1 MRSSRSRGAVAWS
14 LPVGNP
20 VLAEGAGPAALSL
33 LAASWGAEE
42 PMASCSPPERP
53 ETRLFWTAL
62 RQEEG
67 CRPRPRKV
75 ERLYPSLTA
84 DARNLFHCF
93 QSSFEKGESRLG
105 QCPATM
111 PRTSAKGSAYSLNS
125 ANSRSASFGPGA
137 VRASEFFLSPAP
149 PLGLRGE
156 PAPEPILSPDENPA
170 PTPLRETHVPSVV
183 RGFELTQEPFPE
195 LTPPPSDLLGRTL
208 VSTPL
213 ADPLAP
219 TLMDST
225 IGPTWTPIGGTVQSP
240 VTLPISTNTLASI
253 SKSFQANS
261 RILIRV
267 IWSLSRMPRR
277 AEMLPSQVY
286 F

>member
-1 MRSSRSRGAVAWS
+1 MNVSNTRDPAGRVELGVRYPLVVAFRFRTRAGEASTAPGRRTGQDPSRVTPGLTTPPGPNPRVQAGADPS
-14 LPVGNP
+14 PLSG
-20 VLAEGAGPAALSL
+20 LACGPCPGCDPGQDPDSQPGPHCHPNLELGSDP
-33 LAASWGAEE
+33 SH
-42 PMASCSPPERP
+42 SISPGP
-53 ETRLFWTAL
+53 
-62 RQEEG
+62 
-67 CRPRPRKV
+67 
-75 ERLYPSLTA
+75 
-84 DARNLFHCF
+84 
-93 QSSFEKGESRLG
+93 
-105 QCPATM
+105 
-111 PRTSAKGSAYSLNS
+111 GSGS
-125 ANSRSASFGPGA
+125 SRSASFGPGA

-225 IGPTWTPIGGTVQSP
+225 IGPTWTPIGGTVQLP

-267 IWSLSRMPRR
+267 IW
-277 AEMLPSQVY
+277 
-286 F
+286 